1 MNQLDLGADWAEMQE
16 YFDVWE
22 DHSEE
27 LWIYRQQRN
36 AKMHARIN
44 ERVELFEV
52 ANGHQGL
59 KTLFIKGQH
68 EVHDDLPF

>member
-1 MNQLDLGADWAEMQE
+1 MSDFIEVEWADLHE
-16 YFDVWE
+16 YFATWE

-27 LWIYRQQRN
+27 LYEQRQRRD
-36 AKMHARIN
+36 ARMHERIN
-44 ERVELFEV
+44 DRVELFKV

>member
-1 MNQLDLGADWAEMQE
+1 MSDFIEVDWADLHE
-16 YFDVWE
+16 YFATWE

-27 LWIYRQQRN
+27 LYEQRQRRD
-36 AKMHARIN
+36 ARMHERIN